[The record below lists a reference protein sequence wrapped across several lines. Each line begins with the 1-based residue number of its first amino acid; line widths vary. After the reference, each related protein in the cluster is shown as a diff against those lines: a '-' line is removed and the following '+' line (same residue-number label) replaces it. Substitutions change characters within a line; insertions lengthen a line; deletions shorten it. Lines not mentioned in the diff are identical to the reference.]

1 MNQERARE
9 LLADA
14 KKIARKVDSWVTL
27 SNALT
32 DPNGGLIAR
41 YFPDAQERQAFLRSA
56 EYEQLSQLLVRT
68 IERRGLSPRPSG
80 RKSASAG

>member
-1 MNQERARE
+1 MNQDKAKQ

-14 KKIARKVDSWVTL
+14 KKIAAKADSWVTL

-41 YFPDAQERQAFLRSA
+41 YFPDEKQRQTFLSSA
-56 EYEQLSQLLVRT
+56 EYEQLSQLLLRT
-68 IERRGLSPRPSG
+68 IERRGLYPRPSG